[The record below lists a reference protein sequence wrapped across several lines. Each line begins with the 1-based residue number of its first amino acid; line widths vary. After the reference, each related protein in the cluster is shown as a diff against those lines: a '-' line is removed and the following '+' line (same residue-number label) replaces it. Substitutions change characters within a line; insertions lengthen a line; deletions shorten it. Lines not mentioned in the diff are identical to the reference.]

1 LLKVFRVLIGKSL
14 PEKDQHNET
23 NIKSTN
29 QQDDKTHFIPYYF
42 TQIFCS
48 SITKF
53 CWRAK
58 KMIGC
63 AELSSIRSSN
73 LQAHARK
80 AFPARMQRVRS
91 RALGDRRL

>member
-63 AELSSIRSSN
+63 AELSST
-73 LQAHARK
+73 RK